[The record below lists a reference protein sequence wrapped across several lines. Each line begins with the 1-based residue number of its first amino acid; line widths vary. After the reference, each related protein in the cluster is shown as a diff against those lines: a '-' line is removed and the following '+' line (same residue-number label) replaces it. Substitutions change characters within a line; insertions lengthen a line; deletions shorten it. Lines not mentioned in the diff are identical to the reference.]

1 MTNHKGFSDSK
12 IPNEKTENQDWEFEA
27 VLPKIKYEE
36 KQTKAESQVKDTHV
50 VARKQKSLALDE
62 GAIPRTKT
70 RSAMA
75 MEIQDQENVE
85 LKDEYSFAPLPK
97 RAVAFGLDIIFLAT
111 ILFIVKFSAPIL
123 RKLVQYFM
131 DSYKLKFMIPEEIVM
146 KIIMGGSGL
155 IALFFLI
162 VIPVAFFNNSFGKK
176 IMGLR
181 VRGNGK
187 YTISITQAFKRELIF
202 KPLSIVIIAGFIT
215 PFFSKKRLSIHD
227 MLADTIVIED

>member
-1 MTNHKGFSDSK
+1 MTNPKDPK
-12 IPNEKTENQDWEFEA
+12 ELNENQEWEFDA
-27 VLPKIKYEE
+27 VSPKIKS
-36 KQTKAESQVKDTHV
+36 KNQTKTESQVKRAHIIAKKPT
-50 VARKQKSLALDE
+50 SLALDE

-75 MEIQDQENVE
+75 MDIQGQENVE
-85 LKDEYSFAPLPK
+85 LKDEYTFAPLPK
-97 RAVAFGLDIIFLAT
+97 RAVAFGLDTIFLAA
-111 ILFIVKFSAPIL
+111 IIYVVKFSAPIS

-131 DSYKLKFMIPEEIVM
+131 DSYKLKFMIPEEMVM

-162 VIPVAFFNNSFGKK
+162 VIPIAFFNNSFGKK
-176 IMGLR
+176 IIGLR

-187 YTISITQAFKRELIF
+187 YTISISQAFKRELIF
-202 KPLSIVIIAGFIT
+202 KPLSIAIIAGFIT
-215 PFFSKKRLSIHD
+215 PFFSKKRLSIQD